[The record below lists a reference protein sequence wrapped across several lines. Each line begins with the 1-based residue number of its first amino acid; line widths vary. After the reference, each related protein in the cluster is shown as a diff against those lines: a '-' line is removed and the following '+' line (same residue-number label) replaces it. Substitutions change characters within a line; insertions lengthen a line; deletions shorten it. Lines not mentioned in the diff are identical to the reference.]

1 MKKINVL
8 LIGGPIDNNLGGPSI
23 VSSLKQLLPE
33 MLPGAE
39 ISVLSFWRSSYQ
51 VKENFTE
58 LPFSPVTFLKLCIT
72 KKLMPLRK
80 LFSLY
85 KQSDVIIDYWG
96 LMFTDAKKRTLM
108 MRLLEGFPMFLG
120 KIFGKVVIKY
130 TADFGPFYTS
140 VNKKAAKFYLNHVDF
155 IIARS
160 QTSFDSLKKLNIKT
174 PIIICP
180 DTALILKAAN
190 ALPEEVAPLNIDNLI
205 CLSVSHV
212 AERKAGHDNYIKQMA
227 QLCDFLVNAVQ
238 TDILIVPN
246 EIAPEKPKLDDV
258 RVAHEIVDAVKNK
271 TKVAVF
277 DKTFTAPQLKGIIAK
292 SKIVIASRYH
302 TVVAALSSGVPTV
315 SLSWHEKYRDL
326 MSLFAQQEHVCDLET
341 CDFDTL
347 SSTIMNVW
355 ENRVAIR
362 NEINK
367 HIPEVKKNV
376 RGGAEQSK
384 DIILNSKKIAKKIH
398 IHEQ

>member
-23 VSSLKQLLPE
+23 VSSLKQLIPEVLPD
-33 MLPGAE
+33 AE

-51 VKENFTE
+51 VSENFTE
-58 LPFSPVTFLKLCIT
+58 LPFSPVTFLKLCLT

-140 VNKKAAKFYLNHVDF
+140 VNKKVAKFYLNHVDF
-155 IIARS
+155 VIARS
-160 QTSFDSLKKLNIKT
+160 KTSSDSLKKLNIKT

-180 DTALILKAAN
+180 DTALILKADN
-190 ALPEEVAPLNIDNLI
+190 ALPEEVAPLNLDNLI

-227 QLCDFLVNAVQ
+227 QLCDYLVNSVQ

-246 EIAPEKPKLDDV
+246 EIAPEKPELDDV
-258 RVAHEIVDAVKNK
+258 RVAHEIAEAVQSKSQ
-271 TKVAVF
+271 VAVF

-326 MSLFAQQEHVCDLET
+326 MSLFGQQEHVCDLET

-347 SSTIMNVW
+347 TSAIMNVW
-355 ENRVAIR
+355 ENRSGIR
-362 NEINK
+362 NEINE
-367 HIPEVKKNV
+367 HIPEVKKSV
-376 RGGAEQSK
+376 RYGAEQAK
-384 DIILNSKKIAKKIH
+384 NIILNSI
-398 IHEQ
+398 Q